1 MSLDL
6 QKKIHKDLFLKKYA
20 RLRPETICHIPHQ
33 PATITIPPIP
43 GKRRKN
49 QALTPNQNFE
59 FLSR

>member
-43 GKRRKN
+43 LKN
-49 QALTPNQNFE
+49 EKISPKPKPE
-59 FLSR
+59 F